1 VIEMKAI
8 LPGNAPYAAIKAVRN
23 QWTKAL
29 NQEGDAIN
37 AEYAKTYSTW
47 EHKPSFKKKLVVT
60 TKEQYVQVSTEHR
73 IYWFVHESVSVL
85 RAVFSPDWSPKTQPR
100 VLSSGAGSGR
110 MLYASKKIAKP
121 PYEARKFTDEIIKVR
136 QKPFQEAMEAA
147 TGEGLAAARMP
158 RHP

>member
-1 VIEMKAI
+1 MLEMKAI
-8 LPGNAPYAAIKAVRN
+8 LPGAAPLAAIKAVRN
-23 QWTKAL
+23 RWTKGLQA
-29 NQEGDAIN
+29 EARAIK
-37 AEYAKTYSTW
+37 AEYQK
-47 EHKPSFKKKLVVT
+47 T
-60 TKEQYVQVSTEHR
+60 TKTWDHQPFFQTEVKSGKGEQYAKVSTEHR

-110 MLYASKKIAKP
+110 MLYASKKISKP
-121 PYEARKFTDEIIKVR
+121 PYEARKFTDEIIKIR

-158 RHP
+158 KGP